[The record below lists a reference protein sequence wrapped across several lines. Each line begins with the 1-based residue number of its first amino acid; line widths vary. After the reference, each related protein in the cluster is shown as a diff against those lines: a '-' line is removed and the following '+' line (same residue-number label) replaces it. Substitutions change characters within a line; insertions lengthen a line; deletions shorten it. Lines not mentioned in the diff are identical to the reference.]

1 MMVDPY
7 QEFPE
12 QDLIEICEGNKD
24 TAQLITDLIKEIDL
38 VGHAPPY
45 GDHSQRKIFI
55 ANLYQTRLEGFE
67 HDDNRANSI
76 NFEHAISILD
86 AMDEKLGILPY
97 QCPFE
102 GIDKDIIMEIDPNI
116 SISMAET
123 LLQAIKE
130 IRPYG
135 DTREFGELGDIEDRK
150 YEIAIL
156 AADLHEDRYG
166 NTDTDDELINIF
178 TSVLDSLTP

>member
-7 QEFPE
+7 KEFPQ

-24 TAQLITDLIKEIDL
+24 TAKLITDLINEIDL

-55 ANLYQTRLEGFE
+55 ANAYQTRLEDFE
-67 HDDNRANSI
+67 HDDNGANSI

-97 QCPFE
+97 RCPFE
-102 GIDKDIIMEIDPNI
+102 GIDKEIIMEIDHNI

-123 LLQAIKE
+123 LIQGIKE

-135 DTREFGELGDIEDRK
+135 DTTEFGELGDIEDRK
-150 YEIAIL
+150 YEIAIR
-156 AADLHEDRYG
+156 AAELHEDRYG
-166 NTDTDDELINIF
+166 NTDDELINIF